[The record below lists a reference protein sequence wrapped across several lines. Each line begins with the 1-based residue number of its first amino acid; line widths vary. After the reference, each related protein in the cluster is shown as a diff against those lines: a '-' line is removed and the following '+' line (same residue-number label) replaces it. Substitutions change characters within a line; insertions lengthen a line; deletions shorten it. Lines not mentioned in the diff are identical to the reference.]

1 MEEIS
6 NFVKIYYE
14 CYVGLILPLIWQCLI
29 LRQVSRVIEPS
40 SFVKPGVSHIG
51 GKLPRQLREL
61 CVDLTSVERE
71 EELTYRAWRE
81 GGKSHRALIQS
92 LCLKKHCSG
101 VATNYFIFS

>member
-1 MEEIS
+1 MLCWFNSPFNLAGS
-6 NFVKIYYE
+6 NFKASV
-14 CYVGLILPLIWQCLI
+14 
-29 LRQVSRVIEPS
+29 QVLSRVIEPS
-40 SFVKPGVSHIG
+40 SFVRSGVSHIG

-61 CVDLTSVERE
+61 CVDLTSMERE

-101 VATNYFIFS
+101 VASNYFIFFWLFVNH